1 MRICMEL
8 SGANNP
14 MYVVKK
20 LKRRGPA
27 SKYTAS
33 VF

>member
-1 MRICMEL
+1 MEL

-14 MYVVKK
+14 MYVVKKK